1 MRTAANTVAGIPA
14 SDTWTAGSILP
25 DAKIQR
31 FGLELDRAALDRLAD
46 ALDRIS
52 DAERSAQSA
61 ASSLRI
67 F

>member
-1 MRTAANTVAGIPA
+1 MSSMPA
-14 SDTWTAGSILP
+14 SDTWTTDNILLP

-31 FGLELDRAALDRLAD
+31 FGLELDRASFDRLGD

-52 DAERSAQSA
+52 DAERSAEVA
-61 ASSLRI
+61 ASALRV